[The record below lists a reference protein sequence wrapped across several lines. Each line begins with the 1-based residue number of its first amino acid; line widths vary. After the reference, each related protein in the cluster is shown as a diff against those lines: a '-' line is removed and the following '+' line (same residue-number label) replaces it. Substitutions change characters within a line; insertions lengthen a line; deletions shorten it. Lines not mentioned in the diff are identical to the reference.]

1 METTTSKKELIDWIS
16 NLEDKEILSELAV
29 IKRKATFNFD
39 EEFKKGI
46 PLEEF
51 RERMLE
57 RVRSYPWKNDSIS
70 K

>member
-16 NLEDKEILSELAV
+16 NLKDEEMLLELAI

-39 EEFKKGI
+39 EEFKRGI
-46 PLEEF
+46 SLEEAKK
-51 RERMLE
+51 
-57 RVRSYPWKNDSIS
+57 RSIEKIRKYWS